1 MTPHRGVLYNRN
13 MKTLE
18 QRINNVIG
26 QLTGAK
32 KMLTSEQRDC
42 FALLTQLK
50 AARSALSSVM
60 EKLVGAELD
69 NCLMNTDG
77 KDKNKMEKI
86 FKEIIKV
93 K

>member
-1 MTPHRGVLYNRN
+1 MLYNID

-18 QRINNVIG
+18 QRLNNVIG

-32 KMLTSEQRDC
+32 KMLASEQRDC

-50 AARSALSSVM
+50 AARSALSSLM
-60 EKLVGAELD
+60 EKLVGVELD
-69 NCLMNTDG
+69 NCLISSDE